1 MENARVDSVNR
12 PVTMAVQRG
21 MPSGTAAGCTT
32 MSYTLAEAA
41 TACGINKSTVLRA
54 VKAGRISG
62 TKDEFGTW
70 HVEAVELH
78 RIFPPAAA
86 AAASPEALPRH
97 APPDAAADALVAE
110 LRAVIA
116 DLRQDRS
123 RRSALHYLH
132 HCRCCGMHHPMRQ
145 EDGAAPGVDYKCF
158 RYSQDLGSSSTGS
171 VACWRYCSWYLPV
184 CFYGAIQTTRGPCL

>member
-1 MENARVDSVNR
+1 
-12 PVTMAVQRG
+12 
-21 MPSGTAAGCTT
+21 

-97 APPDAAADALVAE
+97 APADAATDALVAE

-116 DLRQDRS
+116 DLRQDRDQW
-123 RRSALHYLH
+123 REQAQRLVLPAPLQMPRHA
-132 HCRCCGMHHPMRQ
+132 PP
-145 EDGAAPGVDYKCF
+145 DAAG
-158 RYSQDLGSSSTGS
+158 R
-171 VACWRYCSWYLPV
+171 WRHTW
-184 CFYGAIQTTRGPCL
+184 R